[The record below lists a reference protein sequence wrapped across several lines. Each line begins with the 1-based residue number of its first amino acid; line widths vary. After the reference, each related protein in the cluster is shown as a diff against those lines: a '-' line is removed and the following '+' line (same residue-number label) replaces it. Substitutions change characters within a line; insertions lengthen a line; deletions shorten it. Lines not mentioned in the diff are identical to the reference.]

1 MSHPDLPPGFTPKT
15 KKGGG
20 VRNTFQSTVLG
31 TAVFVAEMQRKIPLG
46 TKIAIVVVLAVVAG
60 GAGLAIHRS
69 RARSAADEQLAA
81 ALASPPA
88 ESLPAL
94 RTLIA
99 DAPLDDT
106 GRIQAIARVGELRD
120 EGAVPALIGCLSRS
134 EELRL
139 AAADALARIG
149 SPGAQPAEA
158 RLLELMRDGQV
169 TNVLPF
175 AWALAAIGHADSAE
189 IVVDAIPSG
198 QAQSLASYDPVTL
211 AHTLG
216 TARLVTRL
224 AHADGR
230 IRHFAASSLG
240 PLCDATAVVPLT
252 TAAADAERDVRLA
265 ALVSLGRCSTPE
277 SLAALDQNLDRDR
290 SLWPTLQTAFLNDV
304 GAPAMTVLIAH
315 VEDGQTRSAML
326 TALAAIADPRA
337 GDALVQELE
346 RRPDP
351 DGRVRLQIA
360 SALAEISDPR
370 LVAVLEPVIETS
382 GGEWP
387 AAAIEILGRT
397 AAVEDVEPVL
407 VELASSR
414 AAVHTAALEAMA
426 EARTCGEEAR
436 VVLRR
441 YASSQPAALRAL
453 ARCADPAALAAA
465 RTRVAGDL
473 PTRGQ
478 TRAEDGAMWRAALEA
493 IALARATDLSSRL
506 FDLASNAEADPILR
520 SDVGAVLGVV
530 GDDATLDAAADRVT
544 DARTSAG
551 VRQALVRALRRR
563 TPSTALSRLMGY
575 VRGGEDDER
584 SRAATIIVGEQAGPE
599 IRGELVT
606 LLADERARQH
616 AALALALG
624 GDDASAQALAAA
636 LAADSALATAL
647 NTRLTELEQEIVAD
661 VVVPRILHGIRLREH
676 ALGLMLDR
684 YATALREA
692 QAGPASASARTLRRQ
707 LEARASDSDPLVRRA
722 ASEALAA
729 LGDRGFLL
737 ALRQR
742 GGPGAEE
749 AGLVLAPRGRS

>member
-1 MSHPDLPPGFTPKT
+1 MSYPELPPGFTPKT

-31 TAVFVAEMQRKIPLG
+31 TAVFVAEMQRKVPLR
-46 TKIAIVVVLAVVAG
+46 TKIAIVAVLAVVAG

-69 RARSAADEQLAA
+69 RARSAAEEQLAA
-81 ALASPPA
+81 TLASPSA
-88 ESLPAL
+88 EALPTL

-106 GRIQAIARVGELRD
+106 GRIQAIARAGALRD
-120 EGAVPALIGCLSRS
+120 EGSVPALIGCLSRS
-134 EELRL
+134 EEIRL

-158 RLLELMRDGQV
+158 RLLELMHDGQV

-175 AWALAAIGHADSAE
+175 AWALATIGNADSAE
-189 IVVDAIPSG
+189 IVLDAIPSG
-198 QAQSLASYDPVTL
+198 QAQSLASYDPVRL
-211 AHTLG
+211 ARTLG
-216 TARLVTRL
+216 TTRLVTRIT
-224 AHADGR
+224 HADGR

-240 PLCDATAVVPLT
+240 PLCDATAVAPLT

-337 GDALVQELE
+337 GDALIQELE
-346 RRPDP
+346 RRPASDA
-351 DGRVRLQIA
+351 RVRLQIA
-360 SALAEISDPR
+360 AALAEISDPR
-370 LVAVLEPVIETS
+370 LLAVLEPVIATS

-387 AAAIEILGRT
+387 EAAIEILGRT
-397 AAVEDVEPVL
+397 AVVEDVEAVL
-407 VELASSR
+407 VELASR
-414 AAVHTAALEAMA
+414 AAVRTAALEAMA
-426 EARTCGEEAR
+426 EAHTCGEDAR
-436 VVLRR
+436 TVLRR

-465 RTRVAGDL
+465 RTRIAEDL

-506 FDLASNAEADPILR
+506 LDLASNADADPILR
-520 SDVGAVLGVV
+520 SDVGAVLGVI
-530 GDDATLDAAADRVT
+530 GDDPTLEAAADRVT
-544 DARTSAG
+544 DARTSSG

-563 TPSTALSRLMGY
+563 TPPAALSRLMGY

-584 SRAATIIVGEQAGPE
+584 SRAAATIVGEQAGPE
-599 IRGELVT
+599 IVGELVT
-606 LLADERARQH
+606 LLTDERAKQH

-636 LAADSALATAL
+636 LAADSVFAAAH
-647 NTRLTELEQEIVAD
+647 NTRLTELDQEIVAD
-661 VVVPRILHGIRLREH
+661 LIIPRITHGIRLREL
-676 ALGLMLDR
+676 ALGLTLDR

-692 QAGPASASARTLRRQ
+692 QAGPASASARSLRRQ
-707 LEARASDSDPLVRRA
+707 LETRAADADPLVRRA
-722 ASEALAA
+722 ALEALAA

-749 AGLVLAPRGRS
+749 AALVLAPRGRS